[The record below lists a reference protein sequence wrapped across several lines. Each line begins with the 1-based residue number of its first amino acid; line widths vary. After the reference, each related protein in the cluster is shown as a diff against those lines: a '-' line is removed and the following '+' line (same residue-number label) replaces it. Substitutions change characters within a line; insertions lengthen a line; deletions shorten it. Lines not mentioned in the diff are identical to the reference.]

1 MPCLRTRPPPTLHGS
16 AFGVHRGM
24 DHVGAFLGP
33 VIAYFMLSQGLGV
46 RAVFACTAVTGA
58 LCIAVLALF
67 VKDPARPPSSERPSF
82 GLPASP
88 AYRRFLLATLIFT
101 LGNSSD
107 AFLLWRARDLG
118 IRVALAPIL
127 WTVLHVV
134 KSPSSFSGG
143 ALSDRVGRRAAI
155 LSGWLW
161 YGGVYIGFGLAR
173 SPWQIWMLFALYGV
187 FYGLTESPGAALVV
201 DLVDP
206 DWRGR
211 ALGTYNAVAG
221 LATLPASV
229 MFGILYESLGPGVAF
244 GFGATLA
251 VLASLILPLAP
262 SRQTRMNRNR

>member
-46 RAVFACTAVTGA
+46 WAVFACTAVTGA

-67 VKDPARPPSSERPSF
+67 VKDATRPPSSERPSF

-118 IRVALAPIL
+118 ITVGLAPIL

-134 KSPSSFSGG
+134 KSASSFSGG
-143 ALSDRVGRRAAI
+143 ALSDWVGRRAAI

-161 YGGVYIGFGLAR
+161 Y
-173 SPWQIWMLFALYGV
+173 SGV
-187 FYGLTESPGAALVV
+187 FISVLGWQGAHGKFGCCL
-201 DLVDP
+201 LCM
-206 DWRGR
+206 
-211 ALGTYNAVAG
+211 
-221 LATLPASV
+221 AS
-229 MFGILYESLGPGVAF
+229 S
-244 GFGATLA
+244 TD
-251 VLASLILPLAP
+251 
-262 SRQTRMNRNR
+262 